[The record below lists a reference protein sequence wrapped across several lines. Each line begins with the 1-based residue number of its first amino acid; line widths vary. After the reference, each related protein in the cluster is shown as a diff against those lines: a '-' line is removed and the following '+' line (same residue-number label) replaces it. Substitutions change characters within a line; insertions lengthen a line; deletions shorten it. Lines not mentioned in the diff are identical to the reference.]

1 MAIGVERYGSRADTV
16 AFVACLVVA
25 LVTLAL
31 PEAIRAPL
39 AAVMRRSVLLPAVT
53 VESRVAAS
61 RAEREAVRR
70 LRAERDSFALAA
82 SQVPELVTE
91 NDELRALLRVRG
103 RLVNG
108 FVTAE
113 VLHQAGLGDGLTL
126 LLSAGRRAGIAPLAP
141 VVSPTGL
148 VGVVTTVDAR
158 SSVVMAWSHPD
169 FRASAMTEKGTVFG
183 IVAARRGERAGEV
196 MEFRGV
202 PYRERLAAGTLVV
215 TSGLGGV
222 FPRGIPLGTIE
233 GMLSEAEG
241 WERTYLVRP
250 AAHPAQVTHVLV
262 LRPGAPTDSV
272 APAFRPPPVA
282 DGAATTRA
290 FPTDTI

>member
-1 MAIGVERYGSRADTV
+1 MTIGAERYGSRADTV

-31 PEAIRAPL
+31 PEALRAPI
-39 AAVMRRSVLLPAVT
+39 AAAMRRSVLLPAVT
-53 VESRVAAS
+53 LESRVAAS
-61 RAEREAVRR
+61 RAQRQAVLV

-91 NDELRALLRVRG
+91 IAELRALLRLRA
-103 RLVNG
+103 RLGSG

-113 VLHQAGLGDGLTL
+113 VLHQSGLTDGLTL
-126 LLSAGRRAGIAPLAP
+126 LLSAGRRAGVTPLAP

-148 VGVVTTVDAR
+148 VGMVTTVDPR

-169 FRASAMTEKGTVFG
+169 FRASAMTARGRVFG
-183 IVAARRGERAGEV
+183 IVSARRGERAGEV

-202 PYRERLAAGTLVV
+202 PYRERLPAGTLIV

-262 LRPGAPTDSV
+262 LKPGAFSDTLAAAFR
-272 APAFRPPPVA
+272 APAAA
-282 DGAATTRA
+282 DTATA
-290 FPTDTI
+290 PADSS

>member
-1 MAIGVERYGSRADTV
+1 M
-16 AFVACLVVA
+16 
-25 LVTLAL
+25 
-31 PEAIRAPL
+31 
-39 AAVMRRSVLLPAVT
+39 
-53 VESRVAAS
+53 
-61 RAEREAVRR
+61 
-70 LRAERDSFALAA
+70 
-82 SQVPELVTE
+82 TE
-91 NDELRALLRVRG
+91 NAELRALLRVRG
-103 RLVNG
+103 RLGTG

-113 VLHQAGLGDGLTL
+113 VLHQSGLTDGLTL
-126 LLSAGRRAGIAPLAP
+126 LLSAGRRAGVTPLAP

-148 VGVVTTVDAR
+148 VGMVTTVDPR

-169 FRASAMTEKGTVFG
+169 FRASAMTEGGKVFG

-202 PYRERLAAGTLVV
+202 PYRDRLAAGTLVV

-241 WERTYLVRP
+241 WERTDLVRP

-262 LRPGAPTDSV
+262 LSPTVSTDSLGS
-272 APAFRPPPVA
+272 AFRVPPAA
-282 DGAATTRA
+282 DSAAA
-290 FPTDTI
+290 AAALPADTI

>member
-1 MAIGVERYGSRADTV
+1 MALGVERYGSRGDTI

-25 LVTLAL
+25 LVTLSL
-31 PEAIRAPL
+31 PEALRAPI
-39 AAVMRRSVLLPAVT
+39 AAALRRSVLLPAVSI
-53 VESRVAAS
+53 ESRVAAS
-61 RAEREAVRR
+61 RAERQAILA

-82 SQVPELVTE
+82 SQVPGLVTE
-91 NDELRALLRVRG
+91 NAELRALLRVRR
-103 RLVNG
+103 RLGTG

-113 VLHQAGLGDGLTL
+113 VLHQSGLTDGLTL
-126 LLSAGRRAGIAPLAP
+126 LLSAGRRAGVTPLAP

-148 VGVVTTVDAR
+148 VGMVTTVDPR
-158 SSVVMAWSHPD
+158 TSVVMAWSHPD
-169 FRASAMTEKGTVFG
+169 FRASAMTAGGKVFG
-183 IVAARRGERAGEV
+183 IVAALRGERAGEV

-202 PYRERLAAGTLVV
+202 PYRDTLPAGTLLV

-262 LRPGAPTDSV
+262 LKPVAAGDSLGA
-272 APAFRPPPVA
+272 AFRVPTAA
-282 DGAATTRA
+282 DSAAA
-290 FPTDTI
+290 AALPADTI